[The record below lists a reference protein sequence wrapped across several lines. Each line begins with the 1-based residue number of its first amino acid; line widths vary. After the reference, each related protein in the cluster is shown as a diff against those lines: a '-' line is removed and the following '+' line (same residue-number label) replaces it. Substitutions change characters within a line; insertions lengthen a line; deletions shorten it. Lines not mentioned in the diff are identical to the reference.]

1 MAWGQSPKLLLP
13 QKTDSRPSDP
23 NPPSV
28 TSTTELRIGDP
39 ETTHQPSKA
48 QPRPFRPNAARER
61 NVFNDHYGNE
71 PVDPLMMG
79 WILSDLQVVCHP
91 DGLIDGRFQHAEPI
105 LLESFGNEAIDRSID
120 EDTRTDVA
128 LNASRVPAILTK
140 SIPAQTR
147 IWNQGDRPRFRKIAV
162 LDPSQLETSDEDL
175 ATQDSSPVDES
186 QPIDENIVIDESRLP
201 SKEGIDH
208 IQCGDLGEE
217 SHEPSCDIP
226 RRKTG
231 PDESASNE
239 DSSVKIGSPARSPA
253 EPPRLQHP
261 VEEAAPKR
269 LGTGRKLR
277 TPIDPSR
284 TSEPART
291 IEPEAPKKEASDS
304 GNSPKPLLFKLA
316 NTKSNPSG
324 ARSPSKETNS
334 SLQPVPK
341 TNVLPEASLDSDP
354 GTPHVSDDGRD
365 PASDTPSDPA
375 IASDNAAEAEDRQA
389 SDPSRETHRA
399 TPRSLPLL
407 KTADE
412 DMQEYLAEEEPSG
425 SSRSSDR
432 ALQGVDA
439 ELAKKP
445 NSYGEEGGSQLEPS
459 KPSAAPKRIEITG
472 TPEQQRRM
480 KRVQQCLDH
489 YLTNP
494 ETTAARSP
502 WAVMHAVLAFGSEYE
517 LIGPKG
523 RVNAIGWMCHN
534 GLCRTQRM
542 FTPRGDSFVPNIG
555 GGVQGHQGQ
564 FLAILAQCQVPPD
577 YPIQIGDNAFKVEDL
592 VRYEM
597 ATCQENSELTFK
609 LIGLSYYLDSN
620 KQWRANDGK
629 AWNIQKLIQE
639 ELKQPIVGAA
649 CGGTHRLMGL
659 SFAIKQRVLQGQPV
673 EGQYVRAA
681 KFVNEYINYTW
692 RLQNPDGSFS
702 TNWYES
708 RGNEPKEERK
718 VQTSGHML
726 EWLMFNVSDSELRSP
741 RVQKAVDFLLNHIYD
756 KRDKKWPIGPR
767 GHATRA
773 LALYAARMSEP
784 LDDSKDSAA
793 PSKISPEVTTN
804 VTPKGPAATTSK
816 AGQAPG
822 ARVPTAQRPP
832 TSNRSKR

>member
-1 MAWGQSPKLLLP
+1 
-13 QKTDSRPSDP
+13 
-23 NPPSV
+23 V
-28 TSTTELRIGDP
+28 TSTAELRIGDP
-39 ETTHQPSKA
+39 ETTHERTKA
-48 QPRPFRPNAARER
+48 QPRQFRPNAELEKNAS
-61 NVFNDHYGNE
+61 NDNDGIE
-71 PVDPLMMG
+71 PIDPLMMG
-79 WILSDLQVVCHP
+79 WILSDLSIVCHP
-91 DGLIDGRFQHAEPI
+91 DGLIDRRCQHVEPL
-105 LLESFGNEAIDRSID
+105 LLEGYGNESIARSMD
-120 EDTRTDVA
+120 EYTRTDVA

-140 SIPAQTR
+140 SVQAPPRKWTV
-147 IWNQGDRPRFRKIAV
+147 GDRPRFRKIAV
-162 LDPSQLETSDEDL
+162 LDPSQLESSDEDQ

-186 QPIDENIVIDESRLP
+186 QPIDENIVIDEARLP
-201 SKEGIDH
+201 TKEGIDH
-208 IQCGDLGEE
+208 LQCGDLGDE
-217 SHEPSCDIP
+217 SHEPSCNTP
-226 RRKTG
+226 RRKSD
-231 PDESASNE
+231 PDESESNE
-239 DSSVKIGSPARSPA
+239 DSSVKIGSPTRSPA

-284 TSEPART
+284 TSEPERT
-291 IEPEAPKKEASDS
+291 IEPEALKKEASNS

-316 NTKSNPSG
+316 NTKSNSSG
-324 ARSPSKETNS
+324 ASRPSKETNS
-334 SLQPVPK
+334 SSQAVPK
-341 TNVLPEASLDSDP
+341 TNVLPEASQDSAP
-354 GTPHVSDDGRD
+354 ETPNVSDNGRD
-365 PASDTPSDPA
+365 PTSDNPSDPA
-375 IASDNAAEAEDRQA
+375 ITSDNAAEAEDRQS

-407 KTADE
+407 KTAEE

-445 NSYGEEGGSQLEPS
+445 NSYGEEGGAQLEPS

-472 TPEQQRRM
+472 TPDQQRRM

-577 YPIQIGDNAFKVEDL
+577 YPIQIGDRAFKVEDL

-673 EGQYVRAA
+673 QGQYVRAA

-741 RVQKAVDFLLNHIYD
+741 RVQRAVDFLLNHIYD

-784 LDDSKDSAA
+784 LDDSKDSAT
-793 PSKISPEVTTN
+793 PSKISPEVTT
-804 VTPKGPAATTSK
+804 TDTSKGPATPTTKSV
-816 AGQAPG
+816 QSPG
-822 ARVPTAQRPP
+822 NRVPTAQRPLSRP
-832 TSNRSKR
+832 KR